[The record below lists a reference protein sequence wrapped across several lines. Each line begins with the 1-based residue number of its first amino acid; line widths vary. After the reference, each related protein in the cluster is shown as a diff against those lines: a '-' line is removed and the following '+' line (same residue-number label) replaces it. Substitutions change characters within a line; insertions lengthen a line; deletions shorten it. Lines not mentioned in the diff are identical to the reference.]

1 LGGILVLAI
10 APLALAAAFNPSFR
24 VAPFSAVLVLLISG
38 QLNEG
43 PVESALY
50 RTFEVALG
58 GAIAVAVSLLVFPE
72 RAHGLGVDAA
82 ARILGQLANALPEL
96 LTGFTH
102 NLAGDVI
109 RRIQDDIGEAVTGLQ
124 AITAE
129 AERERLVNLL
139 AEPDPGR
146 LSRILLRLRHDLG
159 CRLNRSM
166 QHRC

>member
-1 LGGILVLAI
+1 
-10 APLALAAAFNPSFR
+10 
-24 VAPFSAVLVLLISG
+24 
-38 QLNEG
+38 
-43 PVESALY
+43 
-50 RTFEVALG
+50 
-58 GAIAVAVSLLVFPE
+58 VAVSLLVFPE